1 MKNIIIYIA
10 TLISFGILVIGLV
23 VLCTKC
29 MKQESEEKYNNGYC
43 PCGGHYEYVEAVGHR
58 GNTTYIYSCDKCGH
72 KIELS
77 YLPE

>member
-1 MKNIIIYIA
+1 MKEIITYIIEIISIFILA
-10 TLISFGILVIGLV
+10 IGALLI
-23 VLCTKC
+23 CDKC
-29 MKQESEEKYNNGYC
+29 AKKDSEAKYNNGYC

-58 GNTTYIYSCDKCGH
+58 GNTTYIYSCEKCGH